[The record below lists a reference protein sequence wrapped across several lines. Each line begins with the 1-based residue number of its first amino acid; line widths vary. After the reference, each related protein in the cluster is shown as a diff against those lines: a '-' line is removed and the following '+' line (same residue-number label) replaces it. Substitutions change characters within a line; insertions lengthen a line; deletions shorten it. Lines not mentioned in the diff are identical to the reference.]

1 MSESDGDGSPNQT
14 RGRPFAP
21 GNPGRPP
28 GAKNKTTQLVA
39 RLLAEAAPEIVRVV
53 IEGAKTRD
61 MAMCKIVLPYILPK
75 QRAVELELPQLN
87 GTADTPALI
96 AAIIDAVG
104 NGQIAPSD
112 GASLIGAVE
121 AYVRV
126 KNVDDLES
134 RVEALEKSL
143 RAT

>member
-1 MSESDGDGSPNQT
+1 MSESDENGSPNQI

-28 GAKNKTTQLVA
+28 GAKNKTTQL
-39 RLLAEAAPEIVRVV
+39 LAGQLAQAAPDIVRVV
-53 IEGAKTRD
+53 VDGAKAGNLAACRT
-61 MAMCKIVLPYILPK
+61 ILPYLLPK
-75 QRAVELELPQLN
+75 QRAVELDLPSLN
-87 GTADTPALI
+87 GIADTPALI
-96 AAIIDAVG
+96 AAIINAVAD
-104 NGQIAPSD
+104 GQIAPSD
-112 GASLIGAVE
+112 GAALIGAVE

-134 RVEALEKSL
+134 RVDALEKNL

>member
-1 MSESDGDGSPNQT
+1 MSESDENGSPSQI

-28 GAKNKTTQLVA
+28 GARNKTTQLLA
-39 RLLAEAAPEIVRVV
+39 RLLAEAAPDIVRVV
-53 IEGAKTRD
+53 VDGAKAGD
-61 MAMCKIVLPYILPK
+61 LAMCKIVLPFLLPK
-75 QRAVELELPQLN
+75 HRAVELELPPLN
-87 GTADTPALI
+87 GTADTSAVI
-96 AAIIDAVG
+96 AAIIKAVAD
-104 NGQIAPSD
+104 GQIAPSD

-134 RVEALEKSL
+134 RVDALEKNL

>member
-1 MSESDGDGSPNQT
+1 M
-14 RGRPFAP
+14 
-21 GNPGRPP
+21 
-28 GAKNKTTQLVA
+28 
-39 RLLAEAAPEIVRVV
+39 
-53 IEGAKTRD
+53 
-61 MAMCKIVLPYILPK
+61 
-75 QRAVELELPQLN
+75 
-87 GTADTPALI
+87 I
-96 AAIIDAVG
+96 AAIINAVG

-134 RVEALEKSL
+134 RVEALEKNL